1 MQTNENRKERVKNV
15 ALAQLP
21 SLAKSIYPNGKIQGH
36 QYVVGDIYGNAGDSL
51 KIDIQGDKA
60 GLWNDFASDN
70 GGDIFDLLALH
81 FKLDTK
87 KQFSELLDKAES
99 LLSINVPSDAKPIV
113 TGTWV
118 YKTKDGNPWIK
129 MQRIEKDGDKEF
141 RPYDMIAS
149 AYKMPNPR
157 PLYNLDSIIK
167 ANRIIFVEGE
177 KCAQALIDKGIPAT
191 TCMGGAN
198 TVTDKT
204 DFKPLEGKEIIIW
217 PDNDDVG
224 FTYAQN
230 IAEACRNAGAI
241 VKGILNP
248 PAEKPKGWDVADAI
262 KEGFDYIE
270 HIESQNFTLS
280 NQSNPSAKVKSGKFS
295 FLHVSEIIDAIRPSA
310 WLIKKYLEQ
319 HSMALIFGAP
329 ASGKSFIAIDMAC
342 SIATGTA
349 YHGQKVTQ
357 GAVFYIAG
365 EGTNNIRKRLK
376 AWEATKGI
384 SLSQYPLYVSSCPA
398 QFYDENAA
406 QEVEQAIET
415 LSHDSGVK
423 PALIVIDTLARNIGA
438 GDENQTKDMNIFV
451 SHVDA
456 VKDRW
461 QATALIVHHT
471 GLQEQNRARGSS
483 VLKAALDHEF
493 HVIKEKDSIKFTCTK
508 MKDSKEPEAIHF
520 DMIEV
525 KTGIIDDEGEE
536 ETSCILQKS
545 WMDNFVKSVAGQP
558 KKLLELIQDEVDLS
572 GELLSPNKK
581 IQSVLCVKMDVLKD
595 IFKTSGIVV
604 SDKPDNIM
612 KGFKR
617 SIQSLKDSGLIDF
630 TDDYIWLT
638 DKPDKA
644 GQTRND

>member
-1 MQTNENRKERVKNV
+1 MNQNNRKERVRAS
-15 ALAQLP
+15 ALSQLS
-21 SLAKSIYPNGKIQGH
+21 SLVKTIFPYGKTQGN
-36 QYVVGDIYGNAGDSL
+36 QFVIGDINGNKGDSL
-51 KIDIQGDKA
+51 KIQLDGEKA
-60 GLWNDFASDN
+60 GLWNDFASDQS
-70 GGDIFDLLALH
+70 GDVFDLIALH
-81 FKLDTK
+81 FKIDANK
-87 KQFSELLDKAES
+87 DFNDLLDKAES
-99 LLSINVPSDAKPIV
+99 LLSINTPSESKTVV

-118 YKTKDGNPWIK
+118 YKTKEGNPWVK

-141 RPYDMIAS
+141 RPYDMITS
-149 AYKMPNPR
+149 AHKMPNPR
-157 PLYNLDSIIK
+157 PLYNLDGIIK
-167 ANRIIFVEGE
+167 ANRILFVEGE

-198 TVTDKT
+198 TLTNKT
-204 DFKPLEGKEIIIW
+204 NFKPLEGKHIIIW
-217 PDNDDVG
+217 PDNDDAG
-224 FTYAQN
+224 LTYAQN
-230 IAEACRNAGAI
+230 ITNACKDVGAI
-241 VKGILNP
+241 VLGTLKP
-248 PAEKPKGWDVADAI
+248 PEGKPKGWDVADAI
-262 KEGFDYIE
+262 NEGFDYVG

-280 NQSNPSAKVKSGKFS
+280 NQSLPPAKVKSGKFS
-295 FLHVSEIIDAIRPSA
+295 FLHVSEIIDVIRPSA

-376 AWEATKGI
+376 AWEVTKGI

-398 QFYDENAA
+398 QFYDETAA

-415 LSHDSGVK
+415 LSNNSGVK

-451 SHVDA
+451 NHVDA
-456 VKDRW
+456 VKDKW

-471 GLQEQNRARGSS
+471 GLQEQSRARGSS

-493 HVIKEKDSIKFTCTK
+493 HVVKENENIKITCTK
-508 MKDSKEPEAIHF
+508 MKDSKEPEPINF

-536 ETSCILQKS
+536 EASCILQKS
-545 WMDNFVKSVAGQP
+545 WIDSFVKPVTGQP
-558 KKLLELIQDEVDLS
+558 KKLLELIQNEMDLS
-572 GELLSPNKK
+572 GQLLSPNRK
-581 IQSVLCVKMDVLKD
+581 IQSVLCVKMDVLKNA
-595 IFKTSGIVV
+595 FKASGIARSV
-604 SDKPDNIM
+604 KPDNIM

-617 SIQSLKDSGLIDF
+617 SIGSLRKFGFIDF

-644 GQTRND
+644 GQTRNG

>member
-1 MQTNENRKERVKNV
+1 MSSDNRKERVKNI

-21 SLAKSIYPNGKIQGH
+21 SLVKSIFPNGKIKGH
-36 QYVVGDIYGNAGDSL
+36 QYVVGDIYGNVGDSL
-51 KIDIQGDKA
+51 KIDLQGDKA
-60 GLWNDFASDN
+60 GLWNDFASN
-70 GGDIFDLLALH
+70 HGGDIFDLFALH
-81 FKLDTK
+81 FKLDAKT
-87 KQFSELLDKAES
+87 QFGELLDKTES
-99 LLSINVPSDAKPIV
+99 LLSITAPNDSKPVV

-118 YKTKDGNPWIK
+118 YKTINGNPWIRI
-129 MQRIEKDGDKEF
+129 QRIEKDGDKEF

-149 AYKMPNPR
+149 AHKMPNPR
-157 PLYNLDSIIK
+157 PLYNLNGIIK
-167 ANRIIFVEGE
+167 AKRIIFVEGE

-230 IAEACRNAGAI
+230 IVGACRNAGAI
-241 VKGILNP
+241 VSGILNP
-248 PAEKPKGWDVADAI
+248 PDEKPKGWDVADAI

-270 HIESQNFTLS
+270 HIESRNFT
-280 NQSNPSAKVKSGKFS
+280 QSNRSQSPAKVKSGKFN
-295 FLHVSEIIDAIRPSA
+295 FLHVSEIIDAIRPSS
-310 WLIKKYLEQ
+310 WLIKRYLEQ

-349 YHGQKVTQ
+349 YHEQKVTQ

-376 AWEATKGI
+376 AWEVTNGI

-415 LSHDSGVK
+415 LSHNSGVK

-456 VKDRW
+456 VKDKW

-493 HVIKEKDSIKFTCTK
+493 HVIKEKENIKLTCTK
-508 MKDSKEPEAIHF
+508 MKDTKEPEPINF
-520 DMIEV
+520 EMIEV
-525 KTGIIDDEGEE
+525 KTGIIDDDGEE
-536 ETSCILQKS
+536 ETSCILKKS
-545 WMDNFVKSVAGQP
+545 WIDSFVKSVTGQP
-558 KKLLELIQDEVDLS
+558 KKLLELIQNEMDIS

-581 IQSVLCVKMDVLKD
+581 IQSILCVKMDVLKD
-595 IFKTSGIVV
+595 VFKTSGIVV
-604 SDKPDNIM
+604 SDKPDSIG
-612 KGFKR
+612 KGFR
-617 SIQSLKDSGLIDF
+617 RNIEELKTLGSIDF
-630 TDDYIWLT
+630 GDEYLWLT
-638 DKPDKA
+638 DKPD
-644 GQTRND
+644 RHEMPNRH